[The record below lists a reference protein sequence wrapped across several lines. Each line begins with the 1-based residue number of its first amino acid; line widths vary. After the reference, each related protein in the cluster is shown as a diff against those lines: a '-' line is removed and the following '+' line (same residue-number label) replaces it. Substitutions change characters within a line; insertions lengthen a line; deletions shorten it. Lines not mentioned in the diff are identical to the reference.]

1 LDAASNDLIG
11 MTQTPSPSALTLS
24 LSGLSC
30 AGCVRKVETAL
41 AKAEGVERANVNF
54 ATSRAQIMGDHLDEA
69 ELIAAVES
77 VGFKAE
83 RYDPAPDRAAREE
96 AEKAAAQADLKRQ
109 LILAVL
115 LTLPVFVLEMGGHM
129 IPGFHHLIMSTL
141 GQTLSWSIQFVL
153 TSLVLAFPGRRF
165 FTLGGQALLRRA
177 PEMNSLVALGAGA
190 AWAYSTLVLL
200 APELFPV
207 DARHV
212 YFEAAAM
219 ITTLILAGRYM
230 EARAKGRTSAA
241 IRKLIGLRPQT
252 ARVDRDGSTVE
263 LSLDE
268 VAPGDL
274 VHVRPGERLPV
285 DGEVES
291 GQSYVDESM
300 LTGEPIP
307 VHKSKGD
314 AVVGG
319 SMNAEGALVI
329 RTGRTGADTVLSQ
342 IIAMVEQA
350 QGAKLPIQSL
360 VDRVTGYFVP
370 AVIAIALVTFFAWLT
385 LAPEAGLSEALVK
398 AVAVLIIACPC
409 AMGLAT
415 PTSIM
420 VGAGRGAELGVLFR
434 QGEALQGLS
443 DVRVAAFD
451 KTGTLTEGKPALTA
465 IHTIE
470 TVNEEAALS
479 LAAALERT
487 SEHPIARAI
496 LGAAEEKSLSLPTL
510 ENWTAES
517 GYGVKA
523 ELDGEPVYL
532 GSKRFMRRLGVEL
545 DPLADAITALDEHGV
560 TVIVLARGQSLQ
572 AAFGVSDPIRKG
584 AFDALNS
591 LREHGL
597 TLAMITGDADAPAR
611 AVGQALGVED
621 VRAETP
627 PDEKYQAVASLRKA
641 YGPVAFVGDGI
652 NDAAALAEADVG
664 IAMGSGSDIALE
676 SADVVLM
683 RDDPAAV
690 AVALGLSRATLNN
703 IKQNLVWAFGYNALL
718 IPLAAGVFTPVF
730 GWSLSP
736 IFAAAAMAASSVCV
750 LANALRLRGFRG

>member
-1 LDAASNDLIG
+1 
-11 MTQTPSPSALTLS
+11 MTQSASPSAFTLS

-41 AKAEGVERANVNF
+41 SKTEGVEQANVNF
-54 ATSRAQIMGDHLDEA
+54 ATSRAQVMGEDLDEA
-69 ELIAAVES
+69 ALIAAVES
-77 VGFKAE
+77 AGFSAE
-83 RYDPAPDRAAREE
+83 RYDPAPDRAARDE
-96 AEKAAAQADLKRQ
+96 AEKAREQADLKRQ
-109 LILAVL
+109 VILAAG

-129 IPGFHHLIMSTL
+129 IPGFHHFIMNTL

-153 TSLVLAFPGRRF
+153 TTLVLAFPGRRF
-165 FTLGGQALLRRA
+165 FTLGGKALMRFA
-177 PEMNSLVALGAGA
+177 PEMNALVALGAGA

-200 APELFPV
+200 APELFPA

-219 ITTLILAGRYM
+219 IATLILAGRYM
-230 EARAKGRTSAA
+230 EARAKGRTSVA

-252 ARVDRDGSTVE
+252 ARVERDGEIKEQALYAVM
-263 LSLDE
+263 
-268 VAPGDL
+268 PGDL

-285 DGEVES
+285 DGVVES

-300 LTGEPIP
+300 LTGEPVP
-307 VHKSKGD
+307 VHKSSGD
-314 AVVGG
+314 EVVGG

-329 RTGRTGADTVLSQ
+329 RTERTGADTVLSQ

-360 VDRVTGYFVP
+360 VDRVTGIFVP
-370 AVIAIALVTFFAWLT
+370 VVIAIALVTFVAWLT

-443 DVRVAAFD
+443 NVRVAAFD

-465 IHTIE
+465 LHAVKNVSE
-470 TVNEEAALS
+470 DDALA

-496 LGAAEEKSLSLPTL
+496 LNAADNKSLTLPSLDK
-510 ENWTAES
+510 WTAES

-523 ELDGEPVYL
+523 QHEGESLVL

-545 DPLADAITALDEHGV
+545 DPLADAIKGLDEDGV
-560 TVIVLARGQSLQ
+560 TVICLARGKALQ
-572 AAFGVSDPIRKG
+572 AVFGVSDPIRKG
-584 AFDALNS
+584 AFDALKA
-591 LREHGL
+591 LRDQGL
-597 TLAMITGDADAPAR
+597 TLALITGDAQPPAR
-611 AVGQALGVED
+611 AVGQALGIED
-621 VRAETP
+621 VRSETP

-641 YGPVAFVGDGI
+641 YGPVAFIGDGI

-690 AVALGLSRATLNN
+690 STALGLSRATLTN
-703 IKQNLVWAFGYNALL
+703 IRQNLVWAFGYNALL
-718 IPLAAGVFTPVF
+718 IPLAAGVFTPAF

-750 LANALRLRGFRG
+750 LSNALRLRGFKG

>member
-1 LDAASNDLIG
+1 
-11 MTQTPSPSALTLS
+11 MTQNSAPTALTLS

-41 AKAEGVERANVNF
+41 SKAEGVERANVNF
-54 ATSRAQIMGDHLDEA
+54 ATSRAQVTGKDLDEA

-83 RYDPAPDRAAREE
+83 RYDPAPDRAARDE

-109 LILAVL
+109 LILAAV

-129 IPGFHHLIMSTL
+129 IPGFHHFVMNTL

-165 FTLGGQALLRRA
+165 FTLGGKALLRLA
-177 PEMNSLVALGAGA
+177 PEMNALVALGAGA

-200 APELFPV
+200 APELFPA

-252 ARVDRDGSTVE
+252 ARIEREGEVVE
-263 LSLDE
+263 LALDA
-268 VAPGDL
+268 VMPGDL

-285 DGEVES
+285 DGVVES

-300 LTGEPIP
+300 LTGEPVP
-307 VHKSKGD
+307 VHKCQGD
-314 AVVGG
+314 EVVGG

-329 RTGRTGADTVLSQ
+329 RTERTGADTMLSQ

-370 AVIAIALVTFFAWLT
+370 AVIAIALVTFLAWLT

-443 DVRVAAFD
+443 NVRVAAFD

-465 IHTIE
+465 LHTVKGVSE
-470 TVNEEAALS
+470 QDALA

-496 LGAAEEKSLSLPTL
+496 LNASEEQSLTLPTL

-523 ELDGEPVYL
+523 ECEGEPVYL

-545 DPLADAITALDEHGV
+545 DPLADAIGELDERGV
-560 TVIVLARGQSLQ
+560 TVIFLARGQSLR

-584 AFDALNS
+584 AFDALNA

-597 TLAMITGDADAPAR
+597 TLAMITGDAEASAR

-621 VRAETP
+621 VRSETP

-641 YGPVAFVGDGI
+641 YGPVAFIGDGI

-690 AVALGLSRATLNN
+690 ATALGLSRATLNN
-703 IKQNLVWAFGYNALL
+703 IRQNLIWAFGYNALL

-750 LANALRLRGFRG
+750 LTNALRLRAFKA

>member
-1 LDAASNDLIG
+1 
-11 MTQTPSPSALTLS
+11 SALTLS

-41 AKAEGVERANVNF
+41 SKTEGVEQANVNF
-54 ATSRAQIMGDHLDEA
+54 ATSRAQVMGENLDEA
-69 ELIAAVES
+69 ALIAAVES
-77 VGFKAE
+77 AGFSAE
-83 RYDPAPDRAAREE
+83 RYDPAPDRAARDE
-96 AEKAAAQADLKRQ
+96 AEKAREQADLKRQ
-109 LILAVL
+109 VILAAG

-129 IPGFHHLIMSTL
+129 IPGFHHFIMNTL

-165 FTLGGQALLRRA
+165 FTLGGKALLRLA
-177 PEMNSLVALGAGA
+177 PEMNALVALGAGA

-200 APELFPV
+200 GPELFPV

-219 ITTLILAGRYM
+219 IATLILAGRYM

-252 ARVDRDGSTVE
+252 ARVERDGE
-263 LSLDE
+263 IREQALDA
-268 VAPGDL
+268 VMPGDL

-285 DGEVES
+285 DGVVES

-300 LTGEPIP
+300 LTGEPVP
-307 VHKSKGD
+307 VHKSSGD
-314 AVVGG
+314 EVVGG

-329 RTGRTGADTVLSQ
+329 RTERTGADTVLSQ

-360 VDRVTGYFVP
+360 VDRVTGIFVP
-370 AVIAIALVTFFAWLT
+370 VVIAIALVTFVAWLT

-443 DVRVAAFD
+443 NVRVAAFD

-465 IHTIE
+465 LHAVKGVSE
-470 TVNEEAALS
+470 DDALA
-479 LAAALERT
+479 LAAALERS

-496 LGAAEEKSLSLPTL
+496 LNAADNKSLTLPSLD
-510 ENWTAES
+510 NWTAES

-523 ELDGEPVYL
+523 EHEGEALVL

-545 DPLADAITALDEHGV
+545 DPLADAIKGLDEEGV
-560 TVIVLARGQSLQ
+560 TVICLARGKALQ
-572 AAFGVSDPIRKG
+572 AVFGVSDPIRKG
-584 AFDALNS
+584 AFDALNA
-591 LREHGL
+591 LRDQGL
-597 TLAMITGDADAPAR
+597 TLALITGDAQPPAR
-611 AVGQALGVED
+611 AVGQALGIED
-621 VRAETP
+621 VRSETP

-641 YGPVAFVGDGI
+641 YGPVAFIGDGI

-690 AVALGLSRATLNN
+690 STALGLSRATLNN
-703 IKQNLVWAFGYNALL
+703 IRQNLVWAFGYNALL
-718 IPLAAGVFTPVF
+718 IPLAAGVFTPAF

-750 LANALRLRGFRG
+750 LSNALRLRGFKG

>member
-1 LDAASNDLIG
+1 
-11 MTQTPSPSALTLS
+11 
-24 LSGLSC
+24 
-30 AGCVRKVETAL
+30 
-41 AKAEGVERANVNF
+41 
-54 ATSRAQIMGDHLDEA
+54 
-69 ELIAAVES
+69 
-77 VGFKAE
+77 
-83 RYDPAPDRAAREE
+83 
-96 AEKAAAQADLKRQ
+96 
-109 LILAVL
+109 
-115 LTLPVFVLEMGGHM
+115 
-129 IPGFHHLIMSTL
+129 
-141 GQTLSWSIQFVL
+141 
-153 TSLVLAFPGRRF
+153 
-165 FTLGGQALLRRA
+165 
-177 PEMNSLVALGAGA
+177 
-190 AWAYSTLVLL
+190 
-200 APELFPV
+200 
-207 DARHV
+207 
-212 YFEAAAM
+212 
-219 ITTLILAGRYM
+219 
-230 EARAKGRTSAA
+230 
-241 IRKLIGLRPQT
+241 
-252 ARVDRDGSTVE
+252 
-263 LSLDE
+263 
-268 VAPGDL
+268 
-274 VHVRPGERLPV
+274 PV
-285 DGEVES
+285 DGKLEDGS
-291 GQSYVDESM
+291 SAIDESM
-300 LTGEPIP
+300 ISGEPIP
-307 VHKSKGD
+307 VKKSAGD
-314 AVVGG
+314 PVIGG
-319 SMNAEGALVI
+319 TVNQ
-329 RTGRTGADTVLSQ
+329 TGSFTMRATQVGADTMLSKIVQ
-342 IIAMVEQA
+342 MVPEA
-350 QGAKLPIQSL
+350 QRSRAPIQRL
-360 VDRVTGYFVP
+360 ADQVTGWFVP
-370 AVIAIALVTFFAWLT
+370 IVVLVAIVSFVVWAIWGPAPALAYALVN
-385 LAPEAGLSEALVK
+385 

>member
-1 LDAASNDLIG
+1 
-11 MTQTPSPSALTLS
+11 MTQTASPSALTLS

-41 AKAEGVERANVNF
+41 SKTEGVEQANVNF
-54 ATSRAQIMGDHLDEA
+54 ATSRAQVMGENLDEA
-69 ELIAAVES
+69 ALIAAVES
-77 VGFKAE
+77 AGFSAE
-83 RYDPAPDRAAREE
+83 RYDPAPDRAARDE
-96 AEKAAAQADLKRQ
+96 AEKAREQAELKRQ
-109 LILAVL
+109 VILAAG

-129 IPGFHHLIMSTL
+129 IPGFHHFIMNTL

-165 FTLGGQALLRRA
+165 FTLGGKALMRFA
-177 PEMNSLVALGAGA
+177 PEMNALVALGAGA

-200 APELFPV
+200 APELFPA

-219 ITTLILAGRYM
+219 IATLILAGRYM

-252 ARVDRDGSTVE
+252 ARVERDGE
-263 LSLDE
+263 IREQALDA
-268 VAPGDL
+268 VMPGDL

-285 DGEVES
+285 DGVVES

-300 LTGEPIP
+300 LTGEPVP
-307 VHKSKGD
+307 VHKSSGD
-314 AVVGG
+314 EVVGG

-329 RTGRTGADTVLSQ
+329 RTERTGADTVLSQ

-360 VDRVTGYFVP
+360 VDRVTGIFVP
-370 AVIAIALVTFFAWLT
+370 VVIAIALVTFVAWLT

-443 DVRVAAFD
+443 NVRVAAFD

-465 IHTIE
+465 LHAVKSVSE
-470 TVNEEAALS
+470 DDALA

-496 LGAAEEKSLSLPTL
+496 LNAADNKSLTLPSLD
-510 ENWTAES
+510 NWTAES

-523 ELDGEPVYL
+523 EHEGEALVL

-545 DPLADAITALDEHGV
+545 DPLADAINELDEEGV
-560 TVIVLARGQSLQ
+560 TVICLARGKALQ
-572 AAFGVSDPIRKG
+572 AVFGVSDPIRKG
-584 AFDALNS
+584 AFDALNA
-591 LREHGL
+591 LRDQGL
-597 TLAMITGDADAPAR
+597 TLALITGDAQPPAR
-611 AVGQALGVED
+611 AVGQALGIED
-621 VRAETP
+621 VRSETP

-641 YGPVAFVGDGI
+641 YGPVAFIGDGI

-683 RDDPAAV
+683 RDAPAAV
-690 AVALGLSRATLNN
+690 STALGLSRATLNN
-703 IKQNLVWAFGYNALL
+703 IRQNLVWAFGYNALL
-718 IPLAAGVFTPVF
+718 IPLAAGVFTPAF

-750 LANALRLRGFRG
+750 LSNALRLRGFKG

>member
-1 LDAASNDLIG
+1 
-11 MTQTPSPSALTLS
+11 MTQTVSPTALTLS

-41 AKAEGVERANVNF
+41 SKAEGVERANVNF
-54 ATSRAQIMGDHLDEA
+54 ATSRAQVIGDHLDEA

-96 AEKAAAQADLKRQ
+96 AEKAREQASLKRQ
-109 LILAVL
+109 LILAAV
-115 LTLPVFVLEMGGHM
+115 LTLPVFMLEMGGHM
-129 IPGFHHLIMSTL
+129 IPGFHHLIMNTL
-141 GQTLSWSIQFVL
+141 GQTVSWSIQFVL

-165 FTLGGQALLRRA
+165 FTLGGKALLRRA
-177 PEMNSLVALGAGA
+177 PEMNALVALGAGA

-241 IRKLIGLRPQT
+241 IRKLIGLRPQS
-252 ARVDRDGSTVE
+252 ARVEREGEVIE
-263 LSLDE
+263 LALDA
-268 VAPGDL
+268 VMPGDR
-274 VHVRPGERLPV
+274 VHIRPGERLPV
-285 DGEVES
+285 DGGVES
-291 GQSYVDESM
+291 GKSYVDESM
-300 LTGEPIP
+300 LTGEPVP
-307 VHKSKGD
+307 VHKSEGD
-314 AVVGG
+314 DVVGG

-329 RTGRTGADTVLSQ
+329 RTARTGSDTVLSQ

-370 AVIAIALVTFFAWLT
+370 AVIVIALVTFLAWLT

-398 AVAVLIIACPC
+398 AVAELIIACPC

-434 QGEALQGLS
+434 QGEALQSLS
-443 DVRVAAFD
+443 GVRVVAFD
-451 KTGTLTEGKPALTA
+451 KTGTLTEGKPALTDL
-465 IHTIE
+465 HTVDGISE
-470 TVNEEAALS
+470 DAALA
-479 LAAALERT
+479 LAAALERN

-496 LGAAEEKSLSLPTL
+496 LSAAEEKSLTPPAL
-510 ENWTAES
+510 ENWTAEA

-523 ELDGEPVYL
+523 QQDGDDVVL
-532 GSKRFMRRLGVEL
+532 GSKRYMQRLGIAL
-545 DPLADAITALDEHGV
+545 DPLSEQLSALEARGV
-560 TVIVLARGQSLQ
+560 TTIFLAQGASLQ
-572 AAFGVSDPIRKG
+572 AAFGVSDPIRER
-584 AFDALNS
+584 AHDALSALRQTGLS
-591 LREHGL
+591 LAL
-597 TLAMITGDADAPAR
+597 ITGDASAPAR
-611 AVGQALGVED
+611 TVGQALGIED
-621 VRAETP
+621 IRAETP
-627 PDEKYQAVASLRKA
+627 PDEKFQAVASLRQA

-690 AVALGLSRATLNN
+690 ATALGLSRATLNN
-703 IKQNLVWAFGYNALL
+703 IRQNLVWAFGYNALL
-718 IPLAAGVFTPVF
+718 IPVAAGVFTPIF

-736 IFAAAAMAASSVCV
+736 VFAAAAMAASSVCV
-750 LANALRLRGFRG
+750 LGNALRLRGFKG

>member
-1 LDAASNDLIG
+1 
-11 MTQTPSPSALTLS
+11 MTQITPPSALTLS

-41 AKAEGVERANVNF
+41 SKTEGVEQANVNF
-54 ATSRAQIMGDHLDEA
+54 ATSRAQVMGENLDEA
-69 ELIAAVES
+69 ALIAAVES
-77 VGFKAE
+77 AGFSAE
-83 RYDPAPDRAAREE
+83 RYDPAPDRAARDE
-96 AEKAAAQADLKRQ
+96 AEKAREQAELKRQ
-109 LILAVL
+109 VILAAG

-129 IPGFHHLIMSTL
+129 IPGFHHFIMNTL

-165 FTLGGQALLRRA
+165 FTLGGKALMRFA
-177 PEMNSLVALGAGA
+177 PEMNALVALGAGA

-200 APELFPV
+200 APELFPA

-219 ITTLILAGRYM
+219 IATLILAGRYM

-252 ARVDRDGSTVE
+252 ARVERDGE
-263 LSLDE
+263 IREQALDA
-268 VAPGDL
+268 VMPGDL

-285 DGEVES
+285 DGVVES

-300 LTGEPIP
+300 LTGEPVP
-307 VHKSKGD
+307 VHKSSGD
-314 AVVGG
+314 EVVGG

-329 RTGRTGADTVLSQ
+329 RTERTGEDTVLSQ

-360 VDRVTGYFVP
+360 VDRVTGIFVP
-370 AVIAIALVTFFAWLT
+370 VVIAIALVTFVAWLT

-443 DVRVAAFD
+443 NVRVAAFD

-465 IHTIE
+465 LHAVKGVSE
-470 TVNEEAALS
+470 DDALA

-496 LGAAEEKSLSLPTL
+496 LNAADNKSLTLPSL

-523 ELDGEPVYL
+523 EHEGEALVL

-545 DPLADAITALDEHGV
+545 DPLADAINELDEEGV
-560 TVIVLARGQSLQ
+560 TVICLARGKVLQ
-572 AAFGVSDPIRKG
+572 AVFGVSDPIRKG
-584 AFDALNS
+584 AFDALNA
-591 LREHGL
+591 LRDQGL
-597 TLAMITGDADAPAR
+597 TLALITGDAQPPAR
-611 AVGQALGVED
+611 AVGQALGIED
-621 VRAETP
+621 VRSETP

-641 YGPVAFVGDGI
+641 YGPVAFIGDGI

-690 AVALGLSRATLNN
+690 STALGLSRATLNN
-703 IKQNLVWAFGYNALL
+703 IRQNLVWAFGYNALL
-718 IPLAAGVFTPVF
+718 IPLAAGVFTPAF

-750 LANALRLRGFRG
+750 LSNALRLRGFKG

>member
-1 LDAASNDLIG
+1 
-11 MTQTPSPSALTLS
+11 MTQPASRTALTLS
-24 LSGLSC
+24 LSGLNC

-41 AKAEGVERANVNF
+41 SKAGGVERANVNF
-54 ATSRAQIMGDHLDEA
+54 ATSRAQVTGAHLDEA

-96 AEKAAAQADLKRQ
+96 AQKAREQADLKRQ
-109 LILAVL
+109 LILAAG

-129 IPGFHHLIMSTL
+129 IPGFHHLIMNTL

-153 TSLVLAFPGRRF
+153 TTLVLAFPGRRF
-165 FTLGGQALLRRA
+165 FTLGGKALLRLA
-177 PEMNSLVALGAGA
+177 PEMNALVALGAGA

-207 DARHV
+207 EARHV

-252 ARVDRDGSTVE
+252 ARVEREGEVVE
-263 LSLDE
+263 LALDA
-268 VAPGDL
+268 VMPGDL

-285 DGEVES
+285 DGVVES

-307 VHKSKGD
+307 VHKSQGD
-314 AVVGG
+314 EVVGG

-360 VDRVTGYFVP
+360 VDRVTGWFVP
-370 AVIAIALVTFFAWLT
+370 AVIAIALVTFVAWLT

-443 DVRVAAFD
+443 NVRVAAFD

-465 IHTIE
+465 LH
-470 TVNEEAALS
+470 VVDGVSADDALA
-479 LAAALERT
+479 LAAALERS

-496 LGAAEEKSLSLPTL
+496 LKAAEGKALDLPEL
-510 ENWTAES
+510 ENWTSES

-523 ELDGEPVYL
+523 EHAGDAVVL
-532 GSKRFMRRLGVEL
+532 GSKRYMRRLGVEL
-545 DPLADAITALDEHGV
+545 DSLTQEIKALDDSGV
-560 TVIVLARGQSLQ
+560 TTIFLVRGKRLQ
-572 AAFGVSDPIRKG
+572 AAFGVSDPIREG
-584 AFDALNS
+584 AFDALNA
-591 LREHGL
+591 LREQGL
-597 TLAMITGDADAPAR
+597 TLALITGDASAPAH
-611 AVGQALGVED
+611 AVGQALGIED
-621 VRAETP
+621 IRAETP
-627 PDEKYQAVASLRKA
+627 PDEKFQAVASLRKS
-641 YGPVAFVGDGI
+641 YGPVAFIGDGV

-690 AVALGLSRATLNN
+690 ATALGLSRATLNN
-703 IKQNLVWAFGYNALL
+703 IRQNLVWAFGYNALL

-750 LANALRLRGFRG
+750 LTNALRLRAFKG